1 MRKALVLVGA
11 IALTLP
17 LAFLFWGIPAFVF
30 PTVASAPDE
39 APSLPLWLAFWLA
52 MPVLVCVVWLSAFR
66 RVSGGGGVWLRRLSA
81 PVGPSAGAW
90 PPALSSGCV
99 LACSGVEA
107 GRRRPGRIA
116 VSNQA
121 GADAT
126 EKRPL
131 GAPRGGAPRE
141 RRPRKRCSRPPRR
154 WVRRLGTPPAPGD
167 SGPRGAALARR
178 AAVEGSKE
186 VR

>member
-81 PVGPSAGAW
+81 AAWAIGGGVAAGAFIG
-90 PPALSSGCV
+90 LRSCLLGC
-99 LACSGVEA
+99 
-107 GRRRPGRIA
+107 
-116 VSNQA
+116 
-121 GADAT
+121 
-126 EKRPL
+126 
-131 GAPRGGAPRE
+131 
-141 RRPRKRCSRPPRR
+141 
-154 WVRRLGTPPAPGD
+154 
-167 SGPRGAALARR
+167 
-178 AAVEGSKE
+178 
-186 VR
+186 